1 MGEIMKKLS
10 LVLLAMV
17 LMASMAWADQ
27 EVYLGWTPEPNSD
40 VVVSQEVWH
49 DPDTTVSDNEV
60 MKVSL
65 PNTAGSFNF
74 TIIGNDLP
82 NDVVWVRTNFIA
94 GDPHDTAPL
103 APISVAGA
111 TILFMFQR

>member
-1 MGEIMKKLS
+1 MGEIMKKLC
-10 LVLLAMV
+10 LVLAMV
-17 LMASMAWADQ
+17 LMASVAWAADQ
-27 EVYLGWTPEPNSD
+27 VVYLGWTPEPNSD

-49 DPDTTVSDNEV
+49 DPDTTIADNEV

-65 PNTAGSFNF
+65 SNTAGSFNF
-74 TIIGNDLP
+74 TILGNDLP

-94 GDPHDTAPL
+94 GAPHDTAHL